1 MSGDY
6 DGDRGRDG
14 DVAASSRDLGVW
26 GFRFK
31 EFLSPFFSFY
41 FLFFLLRVVEE
52 LLGNIAIRTKG
63 FCKCN
68 STDNTKIS
76 YGE

>member
-41 FLFFLLRVVEE
+41 FLFFFCYVWLRSCSE
-52 LLGNIAIRTKG
+52 I
-63 FCKCN
+63 
-68 STDNTKIS
+68 
-76 YGE
+76 